1 MDLRREDLTSLN
13 RLGGIW
19 KTTPGAEFEAMMTN
33 MDLTAWQDVI
43 QYLRSLGMREKPQI
57 VRMNVCLSN
66 NLRFT
71 LEGAGVIQA
80 YCRDNRIADKPFT
93 AMLKENIQDGEPVN
107 LNDYGAKAK
116 LKRETALSADD
127 ERVKEALLRWDQL
140 GKHFRMIQR
149 FEFQAPKGLPL
160 RFDVSLVRENAGR
173 PARTFQEARVTTA
186 AQTYEA
192 EVELTAKREGT
203 EGDGAARL
211 VLRGLSWLLQ
221 GRQRAF
227 VLVGN
232 RRADFVR
239 NEVGAIFGS
248 GANVSSNARNG
259 RNRAGPTRSFRFP
272 GPQPATLERRHVVDV
287 SESGIPSVRG
297 GYNVT
302 DKADGLRCLLYVS
315 DIGRIYLVDGGG
327 RVYATGKQAEKAM
340 AGLVLDGE
348 WIRRDREGRAV
359 SHYYA
364 FDIMATAGGDA
375 GIVAQPFLIPGAM
388 LGSAVEAGTRMGA
401 MKAAVAEI
409 SKAKQ
414 LVKGV
419 PSAQNIQIGMKSF
432 QTAEGTAIFRE
443 AAAATLD
450 SAERAPYNTDGLIF
464 TPNAAPLPIGQGTW
478 AEQLKW
484 KPPQENTIDFFVVV
498 DAERDKAGV
507 PLGTDAINI
516 KYREDS
522 GQTVRCKTLRLFVG
536 SSRDVAFADPRRTIL
551 DKEPLPSS
559 AHNGDWAPVEF
570 RPTDPRDPMAAICYV
585 PINAGAADP
594 AGATVAATA
603 LDTDTDMIRTTRTGD
618 IIQSDM
624 IVEMAYHPERAA
636 GWRWEPVR
644 VRHDKTERWRAGR
657 TGGTMNA
664 DWVANSIWS
673 TLHNPITEAMV
684 RTGVVENCTPTPPTM
699 SRVPSRNLM
708 KVQCMHNFHNDV
720 IKRRFLLHPTLAAG
734 AAGAAKVCDL
744 GIGHG
749 EDVVRYITANVS
761 YVLGVDINGDAI
773 NNPTDGAY
781 RRLLDKM
788 VALGGRDRVP
798 PMVFVQ
804 ASAAR
809 NLPSGSAGITAEDQT
824 LLQTEFSTGPA
835 ASGFDVVSAMFSLQ
849 YMFSDENTLA
859 GFLNTLADTVK
870 VGGYFVG
877 CAPDGDAVASQFAR
891 EKDES
896 GVTVVGR
903 DGKMDVWTMTRR
915 YSAGMGTVVP
925 PTTAGLG
932 LAVDVDF
939 IAAGQTYTQYLVSWP
954 YLEKRLAE
962 AGLELLTAEE
972 IAELRLPASSQ
983 MFSETWSIAEA
994 AGDKYAMTDAVRR
1007 LSFMNRWW
1015 VFRRRSDRRPAPP
1028 MAEPEFLAPLT
1039 EMKPATEVVDIV
1051 ATPELSNVMTGGG
1064 SFAGEVSEAAAPFLV
1079 NAAVKTPDERLGPDL
1094 ADWPRYMSLG
1104 TLTPIHDMADP
1115 SVIYPS
1121 IEAAVAS
1128 AKYQSASNIPAQGPA
1143 LFRVEGS
1150 LHQRFDTERK
1160 RLEAEGAPADAIA
1173 ETVNNQVS
1181 RTRIVS
1187 GKPTIK
1193 SYGGEYDLDK
1203 WLSVRDEVNRA
1214 YLQIRYNSDPRFKQ
1228 MVDTIKAQGGEILFA
1243 NGDKPND
1250 LGVGIGPDGNVLGG
1264 GNLIGKIMM
1273 TLE

>member
-19 KTTPGAEFEAMMTN
+19 KTTPGAEFEAMLTN
-33 MDLTAWQDVI
+33 MDLTAWQDII

-57 VRMNVCLSN
+57 VRMNICLSN

-80 YCRDNRIADKPFT
+80 YCRDNRITDKPFT
-93 AMLKENIQDGEPVN
+93 AMLKENIQDGEPVA
-107 LNDYGAKAK
+107 LSDYGAKAK
-116 LKRETALSADD
+116 LKRETTLSADD
-127 ERVKEALLRWDQL
+127 DRVKEAVRRWDQL

-173 PARTFQEARVTTA
+173 PTRTFQEARVTTTP
-186 AQTYEA
+186 QSYEA

-203 EGDGAARL
+203 EGEGAARL

-232 RRADFVR
+232 RRADLVR
-239 NEVGAIFGS
+239 NELGSIFGTS
-248 GANVSSNARNG
+248 TNVSSSNARNG

-272 GPQPATLERRHVVDV
+272 GPQPATLERSHLVDTPD
-287 SESGIPSVRG
+287 SGISVRTS
-297 GYNVT
+297 YNVT

-327 RVYATGKQAEKAM
+327 RVYATGKQTEKAM

-348 WIRRDREGRAV
+348 WIRRDRSGKAV

-364 FDIMATAGGDA
+364 FDILAKAGGDA
-375 GIVAQPFLIPGAM
+375 GIAAQPFLIPGAM
-388 LGSAVEAGTRMGA
+388 LGTAAEAATRMGA

-409 SKAKQ
+409 SNAKQ

-419 PSAQNIQIGMKSF
+419 PSAHNIQIGMKTF
-432 QTAEGTAIFRE
+432 QTAEGAAIFRE

-450 SAERAPYNTDGLIF
+450 AAERAPYNTDGLIF
-464 TPNAAPLPIGQGTW
+464 TPNMAPMPIAQGTW

-484 KPPQENTIDFFVVV
+484 KPPQENTIDFLVVV
-498 DAERDKAGV
+498 DSERDKTGM
-507 PLGTDAINI
+507 PLGTDAIGI
-516 KYREDS
+516 KYREDA
-522 GQTVRCKTLRLFVG
+522 GQTVRYKTLRLFVG
-536 SSRDVAFADPRRTIL
+536 SSRDVAYADPRRTVL
-551 DKEPLPSS
+551 EKEPLPASVQ
-559 AHNGDWAPVEF
+559 NGEWVPVEF
-570 RPTDPRDPMAAICYV
+570 RPSEPRDPMAAVCYV

-594 AGATVAATA
+594 AGATAAATA
-603 LDTDTDMIRTTRTGD
+603 LDTDSDVIRTTRTGD

-624 IVEMAYHPERAA
+624 IVEMAYHPERAT

-673 TLHNPITEAMV
+673 TLHNPITEAMI
-684 RTGVVENCTPTPPTM
+684 RTGIIENCVPAPPTL

-708 KVQCMHNFHNDV
+708 KVQCMQNFHNDV
-720 IKRRFLLHPTLAAG
+720 VKRRFLFGPTVAAG
-734 AAGAAKVCDL
+734 ASVCDL

-749 EDVVRYITANVS
+749 EDIARYAAANVG
-761 YVLGVDINGDAI
+761 YVLGVDVNGDAI

-798 PMVFVQ
+798 TMVFAQ
-804 ASAAR
+804 ANAAR
-809 NLPSGSAGITAEDQT
+809 NLPSGSAGVTPEDQT
-824 LLQTEFSTGPA
+824 LLQTEFGTGPA
-835 ASGFDVVSAMFSLQ
+835 AGGFDVVTAMFSLQ

-877 CAPDGDAVASQFAR
+877 CAPDGDAVATQFAK

-903 DGKMDVWTMTRR
+903 DGKVDVWTMTRR
-915 YSAGMGTVVP
+915 YGTGAGTVVS
-925 PTTAGLG
+925 PTEAGLG

-972 IAELRLPASSQ
+972 VTELKLPASSQ
-983 MFSETWSIAEA
+983 MFSETWSLAEA
-994 AGDKYAMTDAVRR
+994 AGDKYAMTDAIRR
-1007 LSFMNRWW
+1007 LSFLNRWW

-1028 MAEPEFLAPLT
+1028 MAEPELLAPLT
-1039 EMKPATEVVDIV
+1039 EMKPATE
-1051 ATPELSNVMTGGG
+1051 APELSNVMTGIG
-1064 SFAGEVSEAAAPFLV
+1064 SSATEEQSVEQQIETATPPAPFLI
-1079 NAAVKTPDERLGPDL
+1079 NPATKTPDERLGSDL

-1104 TLTPIHDMADP
+1104 TLTPIHDRSDP
-1115 SVIYPS
+1115 SIIYPS

-1128 AKYQSASNIPAQGPA
+1128 AKYQLASTIPEKGPV

-1150 LHQRFDTERK
+1150 LHQKFDAERK
-1160 RLEAEGAPADAIA
+1160 RLEAEGTPADKIA
-1173 ETVNNQVS
+1173 ETVDNQVS
-1181 RTRIVS
+1181 RTRVES
-1187 GKPTIK
+1187 GKPK
-1193 SYGGEYDLDK
+1193 MKAYGSDFDMDK
-1203 WLSVRDEVNRA
+1203 WMAIRNEVNRD
-1214 YLQIRYNSDPRFKQ
+1214 YLQIRYDSDVRFKQ
-1228 MVDTIKAQGGEILFA
+1228 MVDAIKAQGGEVLFA

-1250 LGVGIGPDGNVLGG
+1250 LGVGIGPDGTVLGG
-1264 GNLIGKIMM
+1264 GNLIGKMIME
-1273 TLE
+1273 LS